1 MSSKEKLKCRK
12 VVKQL
17 YNTTSQV
24 QTEMLRNMLIHVILF
39 LSKIMTKMMMMN
51 WLKVLQSDDPAR
63 GTWRHSTRCNG
74 ITKWIS
80 GARCKTNCDNRSRIE
95 FQNQDAKNK
104 RNVFDEFVVNITKCH
119 WSTLHNLNRNVK
131 NHFWPKYCIS
141 PLKTF
146 SYTNSELEKPK
157 VLLLAPTCVAEI
169 KIDGRTI

>member
-80 GARCKTNCDNRSRIE
+80 GARCKTNCDNRSRTE

-119 WSTLHNLNRNVK
+119 WSTLHNLNRNAGCEKSFLTKILYQSLK
-131 NHFWPKYCIS
+131 NLFLYKLRTW
-141 PLKTF
+141 KTKSIAF
-146 SYTNSELEKPK
+146 GTNLCCRNK
-157 VLLLAPTCVAEI
+157 
-169 KIDGRTI
+169 DWW